1 MKHEAPEL
9 NKEAFNCPHCQAYS
23 HQRWYKGFKS
33 HPNGGLWEI
42 PEFYIAT
49 CSRCDNN
56 SFWLNDKMV
65 SPETMGIP
73 YPNED
78 LQEEIQIDYNEAASI
93 INKSPRGAAALL
105 RLAIQK
111 LCKQLGESGGNINSD
126 IANLVQ
132 KGLPIQVQQALDTV
146 RVIGNECV
154 HPGEIDLN
162 DNKEISIKLFELVNI
177 IAGIMIT
184 QPKEIENLYKTLPK
198 QKLDG
203 IESRDSKKNS

>member
-1 MKHEAPEL
+1 MKYEAPEL
-9 NKEAFNCPHCQAYS
+9 KKEAFNCPHCQAYS
-23 HQRWYKGFKS
+23 HQVWYEGSKKDNLRS
-33 HPNGGLWEI
+33 WVI

-49 CSRCDNN
+49 CSRCDKN
-56 SFWLNDKMV
+56 SFWFNDKLI
-65 SPETMGIP
+65 SPEKTGIP
-73 YPNED
+73 YSNKD

-111 LCKQLGESGGNINSD
+111 LCKQLGESGENINSD

-154 HPGEIDLN
+154 HPGEINLN
-162 DNKEISIKLFELVNI
+162 DNKEIAIKLFELVNI
-177 IAGIMIT
+177 IARIMIT
-184 QPKEIENLYKTLPK
+184 QPKEIEKLYKTLPK

-203 IESRDSKKNS
+203 IESRDSKIK